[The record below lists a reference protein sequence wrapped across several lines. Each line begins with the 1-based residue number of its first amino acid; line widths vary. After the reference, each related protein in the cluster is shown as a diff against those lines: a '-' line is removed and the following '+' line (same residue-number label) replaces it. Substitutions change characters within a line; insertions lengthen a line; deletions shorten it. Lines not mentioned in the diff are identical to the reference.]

1 MQTTTVLPIAQTLQ
15 YLQAL
20 PNAQQQEVVDFIEFL
35 YQREQHKALS
45 HAATQSSEASL
56 ATIWDNDDDA
66 SYDTL

>member
-1 MQTTTVLPIAQTLQ
+1 MQTTPSLPIVQTLQ

-20 PNAQQQEVVDFIEFL
+20 PNEQQQEVIDFVEFL

-45 HAATQSSEASL
+45 YATTQSSQASL

>member
-1 MQTTTVLPIAQTLQ
+1 MQTVPSLPIVQTLQ

-20 PNAQQQEVVDFIEFL
+20 PNEQQQEVIDFVEFL

-45 HAATQSSEASL
+45 HAATQSSQASL
-56 ATIWDNDDDA
+56 ATIWNNDDDA

>member
-1 MQTTTVLPIAQTLQ
+1 MQTTPSLPIVQTLQ

-20 PNAQQQEVVDFIEFL
+20 PNERQQEVIDFIEFL

-45 HAATQSSEASL
+45 YTTTQSSQASL